1 MRPYGAEQDWGRAFR
16 RLLER
21 HRRDDGSKWGG
32 KSLES
37 LERAT
42 GGYVSHQYVSHL
54 KAGRVKEPSFGKIYA
69 ISRAMGVPL
78 EEWIADPGETRRP

>member
-1 MRPYGAEQDWGRAFR
+1 MQPYGREQDWGRAFR

-32 KSLES
+32 KSLE
-37 LERAT
+37 RAT
-42 GGYVSHQYVSHL
+42 KGYVSHQYVGHL
-54 KAGRVKEPSFGKIYA
+54 KAGRIREPSFGKIYA

-78 EEWIADPGETRRP
+78 EEWTRPE